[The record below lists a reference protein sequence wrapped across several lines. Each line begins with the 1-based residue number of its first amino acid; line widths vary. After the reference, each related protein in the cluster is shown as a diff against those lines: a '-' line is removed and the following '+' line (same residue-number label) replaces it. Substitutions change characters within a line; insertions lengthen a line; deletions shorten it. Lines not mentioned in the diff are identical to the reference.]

1 MLTVQQQTELRSSL
15 VAKLEMAEEALAYS
29 NSNIE
34 ITMQMLIQVP
44 KEIAPL
50 LAKRAENAA
59 RISSLVEQIREQVQ
73 SDDERQLLD
82 AACPRWICVDNYE
95 GSPRL
100 VIDGQGRAEEGAAAA
115 NILLP
120 HLLDNTSW
128 KAFLEFLRAQME
140 VVELED
146 EAKQEMANRT
156 RELVRANQELKSIVA
171 ERKRV
176 EERLSQLASIIELA
190 NDAIFIQTLGGTIV
204 SWNKGA
210 ESIYGYSAR
219 EIVGRSRY
227 MLVPPDQ
234 LDDDPKHS
242 RKTHARRTNSALR
255 GGPYPKG
262 RESGSTFPYP
272 CRPSKMRM
280 GRLWEPLRSPETSAT
295 AKKRKSARMRRSA
308 CGRRA
313 FYRSHAT
320 QNRLP
325 SFVLVASPRMAVD
338 VRRPG
343 SKPSRFD
350 SPLLQLR
357 ESLNVRAPA
366 AHQDRLHRGTEN
378 CS

>member
-1 MLTVQQQTELRSSL
+1 MPTVQQQTELRSSL
-15 VAKLEMAEEALAYS
+15 VAKLEMAEEALVYS

-34 ITMQMLIQVP
+34 ITMQMLIQAP
-44 KEIAPL
+44 KDIAPL

-73 SDDERQLLD
+73 SEDERQLLD
-82 AACPRWICVDNYE
+82 AACPRWVCVENYE

-100 VIDGQGRAEEGAAAA
+100 VVDGQGRAEEGAAAA
-115 NILLP
+115 NMLLP

-140 VVELED
+140 AVEVED
-146 EAKQEMANRT
+146 ETKQEMATRT

-210 ESIYGYSAR
+210 ENIYGYSAR

-234 LDDDPKHS
+234 LEDDPKILERLKREERIQLWEAVHI
-242 RKTHARRTNSALR
+242 RKDGKRINVAISVSPVKDADGKIVGTAAITRDISDRKEAEERSNEAL
-255 GGPYPKG
+255 
-262 RESGSTFPYP
+262 
-272 CRPSKMRM
+272 
-280 GRLWEPLRSPETSAT
+280 RLWEASVLSQPRDAKPAAALRICRPP
-295 AKKRKSARMRRSA
+295 KI
-308 CGRRA
+308 GRR
-313 FYRSHAT
+313 RKK
-320 QNRLP
+320 
-325 SFVLVASPRMAVD
+325 PR
-338 VRRPG
+338 P
-343 SKPSRFD
+343 
-350 SPLLQLR
+350 
-357 ESLNVRAPA
+357 
-366 AHQDRLHRGTEN
+366 
-378 CS
+378 